1 MVSCVWA
8 CPCGVGVTVQYGCM
22 RWRCTTPHVSPL
34 AMTLCFSVVLADK
47 NYEVSDEEDDLPFAC
62 YICREKFTKPV
73 VTR

>member
-1 MVSCVWA
+1 MHNLMS
-8 CPCGVGVTVQYGCM
+8 
-22 RWRCTTPHVSPL
+22 PHLLSPSPI
-34 AMTLCFSVVLADK
+34 AVVLADK

>member
-1 MVSCVWA
+1 
-8 CPCGVGVTVQYGCM
+8 M
-22 RWRCTTPHVSPL
+22 RNLMSPHLLSPSPIV
-34 AMTLCFSVVLADK
+34 AVLADK